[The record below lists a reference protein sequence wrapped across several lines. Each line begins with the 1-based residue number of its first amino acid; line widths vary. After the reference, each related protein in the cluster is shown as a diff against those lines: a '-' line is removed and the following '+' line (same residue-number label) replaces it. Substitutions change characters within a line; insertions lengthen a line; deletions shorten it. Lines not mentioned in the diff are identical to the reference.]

1 MKTKNR
7 YNWKIMAEDICLIVY
22 DFDGVMTDNSVIL
35 SEDGKESVIVNR
47 SDGLAVSI
55 LKDMGMKQL
64 ILSKERNSVVSA
76 RARKLG
82 IPVLQGVDDKVLVLQ
97 YYCQE
102 KSLSLDKVVFI
113 GNDIN
118 DIALMRMVGYPLCPK
133 DAYPQVK
140 KEAKYIIPVNGGRG
154 VVRELLNNIK
164 GAMEV
169 IDGRYKEPQ

>member
-1 MKTKNR
+1 MIKKNR
-7 YNWKIMAEDICLIVY
+7 NNFKIMVKDICLIVY

-55 LKDMGMKQL
+55 LKDMGINQL
-64 ILSKERNSVVSA
+64 ILSKEKNSVVSE

-82 IPVLQGVDDKVLVLQ
+82 IPVLKGVDDKVLMLQ

-102 KSLSLDKVVFI
+102 NRLSLDKVVFI

-118 DIALMRMVGYPLCPK
+118 DIALMRVIGYPLCPK
-133 DAYPQVK
+133 DAYPEVK
-140 KEAKYIIPVNGGRG
+140 KEAKFIIPVNGGRG
-154 VVRELLNNIK
+154 VIRELLNNIK
-164 GAMEV
+164 GAV
-169 IDGRYKEPQ
+169 DPIDGR